1 MSFSSLYE
9 RSKLGEIDLETKVE
23 FAVKIMFSGY
33 LARASNGLRAVHRN
47 ISVLIFR
54 FD

>member
-1 MSFSSLYE
+1 MSFSSLYD

-33 LARASNGLRAVHRN
+33 LASNAIRAVHRY

-54 FD
+54 FE